1 MTSWISDKFHYL
13 VDSEKFSFPYIYGWI
28 WMGMSFFWLGVGGC
42 GWVWPFFSWVWV
54 ARGECDLCLA
64 GCGWVWPFFGCVW
77 VGVTLFL
84 LGVGGY
90 DLFLAGCEWVWPF
103 FGCGWVWLS
112 ARFITALFECLDAQI
127 ESQWKKKL
135 FHIVNSFESFTCQ
148 KHKEKGQKLANRA
161 VMNIYF
167 VNNKRKLSTDSV
179 MKGKVKTFKK
189 R

>member
-1 MTSWISDKFHYL
+1 
-13 VDSEKFSFPYIYGWI
+13 
-28 WMGMSFFWLGVGGC
+28 MGMSFFWLGVGGC

-54 ARGECDLCLA
+54 ARGGCDLCLA

-84 LGVGGY
+84 LGVGGMTFFW
-90 DLFLAGCEWVWPF
+90 LWVGVGECTIYNCPIWMPW
-103 FGCGWVWLS
+103 CPD
-112 ARFITALFECLDAQI
+112 RITVE
-127 ESQWKKKL
+127 KKL

-148 KHKEKGQKLANRA
+148 KHKEKGPKLANRA